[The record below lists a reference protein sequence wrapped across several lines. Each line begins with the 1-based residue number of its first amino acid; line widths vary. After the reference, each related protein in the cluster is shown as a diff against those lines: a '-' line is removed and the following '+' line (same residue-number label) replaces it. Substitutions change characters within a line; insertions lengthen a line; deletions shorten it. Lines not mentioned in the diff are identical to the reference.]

1 MSIRKKK
8 IILIQLILTLTGII
22 LIILTYN
29 YPKNNQSQSI
39 ISEEIKSDINKKID
53 KDDERSDT
61 FYNIEYSGLDLSGNR
76 YILKAKEATN
86 NQFNEDIVN
95 LKFIEATFYFKGGTN
110 LFVTSDYGK
119 YNNKSLDM
127 SFEKNVIGKYETSEL
142 FAEKAHYL
150 NSEGFLKIE
159 NNVKIVDVKGT
170 MMAEKLVF
178 DINDNKLNISSSEN
192 DRVNANLN
200 YK

>member
-1 MSIRKKK
+1 
-8 IILIQLILTLTGII
+8 
-22 LIILTYN
+22 
-29 YPKNNQSQSI
+29 
-39 ISEEIKSDINKKID
+39 
-53 KDDERSDT
+53 
-61 FYNIEYSGLDLSGNR
+61 
-76 YILKAKEATN
+76 
-86 NQFNEDIVN
+86 
-95 LKFIEATFYFKGGTN
+95 
-110 LFVTSDYGK
+110 
-119 YNNKSLDM
+119 M